1 MTVILKDIKLAH
13 CLTPHS
19 VVGKKNVDPLVV
31 EVQRLKKEI
40 EILKIDHAAEI
51 KKLEENLLHEKE
63 NIAHGKENI
72 ARFLVART
80 LLWTPSRQESPES
93 ASERKRN
100 NLSSYASLV

>member
-72 ARFLVART
+72 ASAKKIKAHFMVVKEKF
-80 LLWTPSRQESPES
+80 ESQSHS
-93 ASERKRN
+93 A
-100 NLSSYASLV
+100 